1 MGKILRLNREKEA
14 IEKALQALK
23 SLPVEQIVVA
33 AKFSD
38 RSEEVFFYGNPK
50 EIIQLLA
57 LAQFQIGFRYPLG
70 VWDQEKGRGS
80 RVTWYRDLPMLELRA
95 LLAGAGPGGRLGDG
109 LQGGGLSR
117 LPSVRRND
125 AGRWGGIVKSP

>member
-1 MGKILRLNREKEA
+1 MGKILRLDREKEA
-14 IEKALQALK
+14 IEKALHALK

-57 LAQFQIGFRYPLG
+57 LAQFQIGFRFPLG
-70 VWDQEKGRGS
+70 VWDQEQEKD
-80 RVTWYRDLPMLELRA
+80 RDQ
-95 LLAGAGPGGRLGDG
+95 D
-109 LQGGGLSR
+109 
-117 LPSVRRND
+117 
-125 AGRWGGIVKSP
+125 

>member
-14 IEKALQALK
+14 IEKALQALDLV
-23 SLPVEQIVVA
+23 SVEHIVVA

-70 VWDQEKGRGS
+70 VWDLEK
-80 RVTWYRDLPMLELRA
+80 DQ
-95 LLAGAGPGGRLGDG
+95 D
-109 LQGGGLSR
+109 Q
-117 LPSVRRND
+117 D
-125 AGRWGGIVKSP
+125 

>member
-1 MGKILRLNREKEA
+1 MGKILRLDREKEA
-14 IEKALQALK
+14 IEKALQALS

-57 LAQFQIGFRYPLG
+57 LAQFQIGFRFPLG
-70 VWDQEKGRGS
+70 VWDREEEK
-80 RVTWYRDLPMLELRA
+80 DK
-95 LLAGAGPGGRLGDG
+95 D
-109 LQGGGLSR
+109 Q
-117 LPSVRRND
+117 D
-125 AGRWGGIVKSP
+125 

>member
-1 MGKILRLNREKEA
+1 MGEILRLDREKEA
-14 IEKALQALK
+14 IERALQALN

-57 LAQFQIGFRYPLG
+57 LAQFQIGFRFPLG
-70 VWDQEKGRGS
+70 VWDQEREEDS
-80 RVTWYRDLPMLELRA
+80 DQ
-95 LLAGAGPGGRLGDG
+95 D
-109 LQGGGLSR
+109 
-117 LPSVRRND
+117 
-125 AGRWGGIVKSP
+125 